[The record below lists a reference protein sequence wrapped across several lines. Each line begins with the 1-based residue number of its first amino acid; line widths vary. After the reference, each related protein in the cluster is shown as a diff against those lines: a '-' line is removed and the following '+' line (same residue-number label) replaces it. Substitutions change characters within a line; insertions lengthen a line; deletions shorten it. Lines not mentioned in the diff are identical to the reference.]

1 MRRTCIISLLLVSTL
16 LAACGTP
23 TPAVSDTVVA
33 TPPGGKQP
41 TPIPPPPPGEGLSD
55 MAGRITKHPEWYEG
69 QNVTLVGYFRGL
81 DLLDEVLADPPENR
95 TTDWVIAD
103 DSGGIWVTDASKLPF
118 PSTSHEVWRIVRVRG
133 QIELQANGLPYV
145 RPFEVQ
151 WEGLKDTNDILPALC
166 RVAIHQSGGPDK
178 LDRHIYWY
186 STGTLAII
194 DEGTG
199 LRASVNLKRGENY
212 DLDVALNRAKLFD
225 LPSTVSA
232 ACTGCVRYDIAA
244 VDEKA
249 GRPHFVTAYEGSVP
263 DKLQGFL
270 DLAAELS
277 AKAKP
282 IE

>member
-1 MRRTCIISLLLVSTL
+1 MRRLCSLSLLLVAIL
-16 LAACGTP
+16 LAACGGTP
-23 TPAVSDTVVA
+23 TAEVTGTVA

-55 MAGRITKHPEWYEG
+55 MAGRIIKRPGWYEG
-69 QNVTLVGYFRGL
+69 QNVILVGYFRGL
-81 DLLDEVLADPPENR
+81 DLLDEVILDAPEDR
-95 TTDWVIAD
+95 ITDWVLAD
-103 DSGGIWVTDASKLPF
+103 DSGAIWVTDAHKLPF

-133 QIELQANGLPYV
+133 PVKVHANGMPYIV
-145 RPFEVQ
+145 PFEVQ
-151 WEGLKDTNDILPALC
+151 WEGLKGTGDVLPALC

-186 STGTLAII
+186 STGTLAVI
-194 DEGTG
+194 DQGTG
-199 LRASVNLKRGENY
+199 LRASANLKSGQNY
-212 DLDVALNRAKLFD
+212 DLDIALNRSKVFD
-225 LPSTVSA
+225 LPSTVGA

-249 GRPHFVTAYEGSVP
+249 GRPHFVTVYEGSVP
-263 DKLQGFL
+263 DQLQAFL
-270 DLAAELS
+270 DLAAEMS